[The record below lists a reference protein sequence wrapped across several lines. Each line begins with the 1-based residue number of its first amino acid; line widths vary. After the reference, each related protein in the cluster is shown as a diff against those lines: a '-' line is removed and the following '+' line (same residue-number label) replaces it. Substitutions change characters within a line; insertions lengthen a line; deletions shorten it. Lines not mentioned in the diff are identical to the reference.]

1 MKLDVRKP
9 VLVLQPGEVVTLDDA
24 QGTRITARTG
34 TVWVTEEGV
43 GADNIVES
51 GGAYTVR
58 RPGRTV
64 VQALKTAWVS
74 LADSVRPA
82 NDPAWPAS
90 LTDHEDAIAEM
101 RHRIFSR
108 YY

>member
-1 MKLDVRKP
+1 MKLDVMKP
-9 VLVLQPGEVVTLDDA
+9 VLVLEPGEVITLDDA
-24 QGTRITARTG
+24 EGTRIIARSG
-34 TVWVTEEGV
+34 TVWVTEEGAT
-43 GADNIVES
+43 ADNIVGP

-74 LADSVRPA
+74 LTDCVRPA
-82 NDPAWPAS
+82 NDATWPTS
-90 LTDHEDAIAEM
+90 LSEHEDALADM

>member
-1 MKLDVRKP
+1 MKVDIRKP
-9 VLVLQPGEVVTLDDA
+9 VLILEPGEVITLDDA
-24 QGTRITARTG
+24 EGTRITARSG
-34 TVWVTEEGV
+34 TVWVTEEGAI
-43 GADNIVES
+43 ADNIVGP

-74 LADSVRPA
+74 LTDHVRPA
-82 NDPAWPAS
+82 NDPSWPAS
-90 LTDHEDAIAEM
+90 CSDHEDALAEM
-101 RHRIFSR
+101 RHRIFTR

>member
-9 VLVLQPGEVVTLDDA
+9 VLVLEPGEVITLDDA
-24 QGTRITARTG
+24 EGTRIRARSG
-34 TVWVTEEGV
+34 TVWVTEEGSS
-43 GADNIVES
+43 ADNVVGPGEW
-51 GGAYTVR
+51 YTVR

-74 LADSVRPA
+74 LTDCVRPA
-82 NDPAWPAS
+82 NDPTWPGSVEA
-90 LTDHEDAIAEM
+90 HEDAIAEM
-101 RHRIFSR
+101 RHRIFTR